1 MEKQYTLNTL
11 LGEVTASSKVLN
23 EFICG
28 YFAIAHREEKAG
40 YMALAMMHREQ
51 AGIMYNE
58 LKKINERRRVTWQDL

>member
-1 MEKQYTLNTL
+1 MEKQFTLNTI
-11 LGEVTASSKVLN
+11 LGEVTASPEVLN

-28 YFAIAHREEKAG
+28 YFAIAHREEKDG

-58 LKKINERRRVTWQDL
+58 LKKLKERGE